1 MGYYKTELIE
11 LFNQEHIP
19 FERKEHEAVY
29 TMEEMEQQG
38 LMQYGKVCKNLFLR
52 NNNGKK
58 HFLISVPGE
67 KQVNLKELGVLLG
80 GERLGFASENRLQKY
95 LGVSHGSVSP
105 LGVLN
110 DETNSVQVILDSDIL
125 EWETIGVHPNDNT
138 ATIWLKPEDLKRLL
152 EISGN
157 SYVEMKI

>member
-1 MGYYKTELIE
+1 MGYYKTEITE
-11 LFNQEHIP
+11 LLNQEHIP
-19 FERKEHEAVY
+19 FQMKEHEAVY

-58 HFLISVPGE
+58 HFLVSVPEE
-67 KQVNLKELGVLLG
+67 KQVNLKELGELFG

-95 LGVSHGSVSP
+95 LGVSHGAVSP
-105 LGVLN
+105 LGVFN
-110 DETNSVQVILDSDIL
+110 DETNSVQVFLDADIL
-125 EWETIGVHPNDNT
+125 KWETIGVHPNDNT

-152 EISGN
+152 EMSGN
-157 SYVEMKI
+157 PYKELNM